1 MYSSSIMLE
10 RILKRAVRYT
20 HEDTELDLRSNLI
33 DAQQAKLIA
42 EELILATDVRINLDL
57 GKNIIG
63 DVGAAAIAD
72 ALKTSQSLESLWLTD
87 NNIGDAGMAALAQ
100 VLKQGTSLRKLCV
113 SRNPIGTVGLTLLA
127 HALKVNK
134 GLTSLLLNDC
144 SINEEGAKMMAA
156 GLKSNT
162 TLATLSMEGN
172 NIRDEGAMEVLK
184 VLTEYNTSVTCL
196 LLDDNGGV
204 SSAILSAICNVVE
217 ANKAGTRSIRYPIDC
232 RTVDRTSRLGPTIA
246 RLPLGL
252 PPSAVPSAP
261 PVITTEEQQPNVPS
275 SESIQCS
282 CPTSSV
288 ASHQIITRD
297 WSEGIG
303 PVTEFPAPIASM
315 LSATTRSA
323 AQPPAS
329 DGESRK
335 QRVRLVSMTA
345 RLPIKS
351 LAAKDSDNESSDG
364 ESPKPAAAAH
374 APSTLPQLTPSTGSQ
389 ADSDDEDSLC
399 SEGERR
405 NDSHKPSAAV
415 KKAPKRQDERDGDS
429 SKDGKSKPPLMASVA
444 PPPIPP
450 PSNAA
455 CRADVESDDSAPSD
469 EETARQPAR
478 PPTPVLAAPMRVAR
492 SDDSDDNSSSEEK
505 PKPPR
510 KSADSRMRSRAPP
523 SHETR
528 KAFFEQSAAKSTPTA
543 SRKKADDDCTSNSS
557 SDDSDDSGNKNRC
570 VERPRFAG
578 KSKALLS
585 GGKPA
590 HHNPVRKTPDFA
602 KSITPGVT
610 QGSTNNAPA
619 APSETPRKV
628 KFVVRNGKLVKDDSV
643 SNLSPVVTP
652 KQPNSPRRTIMVPST
667 QGSGRSER
675 TVQSGKSLVPQ
686 ASSID
691 KLLVPSPELASKPT
705 GTGSFQMV
713 NGKPVKKRRRRFD
726 RV

>member
-1 MYSSSIMLE
+1 MLE
-10 RILKRAVRYT
+10 RVLKRAVRYI
-20 HEDTELDLRSNLI
+20 HEDTELDMRSNLI
-33 DAQQAKLIA
+33 EAEQAKLIA
-42 EELILATDVRINLDL
+42 EELLLATDVRLNLDL

-72 ALKTSQSLESLWLTD
+72 ALLTSQSLESLWLTD

-113 SRNPIGTVGLTLLA
+113 SRNPIGTVGLTLFA

-156 GLKSNT
+156 GLQSNS
-162 TLATLSMEGN
+162 TLATLSMECN
-172 NIRDEGAMEVLK
+172 NIRDEGAMAVLK

-204 SSAILSAICNVVE
+204 SSAIISAICNIVG
-217 ANKAGTRSIRYPIDC
+217 ANKAGTRSIRYPIDR
-232 RTVDRTSRLGPTIA
+232 RTLDPKSRLCPTIA

-252 PPSAVPSAP
+252 TLSAVPSAP
-261 PVITTEEQQPNVPS
+261 PVITTEEQQPNLS

-282 CPTSSV
+282 CPPSSV

-303 PVTEFPAPIASM
+303 PVTEFPAPIATTLAQGALNASTP
-315 LSATTRSA
+315 SATTRSA
-323 AQPPAS
+323 ASPPAS

-345 RLPIKS
+345 RLPVKS

-374 APSTLPQLTPSTGSQ
+374 APSTLPQLTPPTGRK
-389 ADSDDEDSLC
+389 ADSDEDSLS
-399 SEGERR
+399 SEDERR
-405 NDSHKPSAAV
+405 NDSHKPSTAV

-429 SKDGKSKPPLMASVA
+429 SIDGKSKPPLMASVA
-444 PPPIPP
+444 PPPIPA
-450 PSNAA
+450 PSKAA
-455 CRADVESDDSAPSD
+455 CRADVESDDSSPSD

-492 SDDSDDNSSSEEK
+492 SGGSDDDSSSEEEK
-505 PKPPR
+505 PKPR
-510 KSADSRMRSRAPP
+510 KSVDSRVRSRAPP

-528 KAFFEQSAAKSTPTA
+528 KALFEPRPHAHQSAANSAPTA
-543 SRKKADDDCTSNSS
+543 SRKKADNDCTSNSS
-557 SDDSDDSGNKNRC
+557 ADDSDDSGSKKRRA
-570 VERPRFAG
+570 ERPRLAR

-590 HHNPVRKTPDFA
+590 NRNPVRKTPDFA
-602 KSITPGVT
+602 KSITRGVPQYEQRT
-610 QGSTNNAPA
+610 
-619 APSETPRKV
+619 KV
-628 KFVVRNGKLVKDDSV
+628 KFVVRDGKLVKDDSV
-643 SNLSPVVTP
+643 SNLSPMVSP
-652 KQPNSPRRTIMVPST
+652 KQQNSPRRTIMVPST
-667 QGSGRSER
+667 RGSGRSER
-675 TVQSGKSLVPQ
+675 TVQSGKSLVPK

-691 KLLVPSPELASKPT
+691 MLLVPSPELASKPT